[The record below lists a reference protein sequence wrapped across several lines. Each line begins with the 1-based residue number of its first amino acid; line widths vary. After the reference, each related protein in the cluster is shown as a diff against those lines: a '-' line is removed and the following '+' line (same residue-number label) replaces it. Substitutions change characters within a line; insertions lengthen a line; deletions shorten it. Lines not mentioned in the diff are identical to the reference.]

1 MVKLLGAKRGKGLGM
16 TASSSTRDR
25 RQTEAATGS
34 LQGGMLPVPDP
45 TVLTTQQLTRE
56 ILAIRELIEARLDG
70 MDKAI
75 NLIQAQSDRAPQH
88 IDSAILAAVGRLQE
102 LHSEKFDS
110 IATQF
115 KERDIRTEQTSR
127 DNKVAIDAA
136 LQAQKE
142 AVGKQ
147 NESNSQAIAKSEAA
161 FIKQIDQIGILITTM
176 GIATDGKISDI
187 KERLTT
193 IEGVRKGGTDVWA
206 YIISIASIAVA
217 ILAVIF
223 KVAK

>member
-1 MVKLLGAKRGKGLGM
+1 
-16 TASSSTRDR
+16 
-25 RQTEAATGS
+25 
-34 LQGGMLPVPDP
+34 MLPVPDP

-88 IDSAILAAVGRLQE
+88 IDSAITAAVGRLQE
-102 LHSEKFDS
+102 LHSEKFES

-147 NESNSQAIAKSEAA
+147 NESNAQAIAKSEAA

-176 GIATDGKISDI
+176 GSATDDKISDI
-187 KERLTT
+187 KDRLTT
-193 IEGVRKGGTDVWA
+193 IEGIKKGGSDSWA
-206 YIISIASIAVA
+206 YVVALAGLAVA

-223 KVAK
+223 KIAK

>member
-1 MVKLLGAKRGKGLGM
+1 
-16 TASSSTRDR
+16 
-25 RQTEAATGS
+25 
-34 LQGGMLPVPDP
+34 
-45 TVLTTQQLTRE
+45 
-56 ILAIRELIEARLDG
+56 

-88 IDSAILAAVGRLQE
+88 IDSAITAAVGRLQE
-102 LHSEKFDS
+102 LHSEKFES

-193 IEGVRKGGTDVWA
+193 IEGIKKGGTDAWA

-217 ILAVIF
+217 VLAVIF

>member
-1 MVKLLGAKRGKGLGM
+1 
-16 TASSSTRDR
+16 
-25 RQTEAATGS
+25 
-34 LQGGMLPVPDP
+34 
-45 TVLTTQQLTRE
+45 
-56 ILAIRELIEARLDG
+56 

-75 NLIQAQSDRAPQH
+75 NLIQAQSDRAPTH
-88 IDSAILAAVGRLQE
+88 IETAIAAAVGRLQE
-102 LHSEKFDS
+102 LHGEKFDS
-110 IATQF
+110 IAIQF

-161 FIKQIDQIGILITTM
+161 FIKQIDQIGVLVATM
-176 GIATDGKISDI
+176 GNATDDKISDI
-187 KERLTT
+187 KERITL
-193 IEGVRKGGTDVWA
+193 IEGVKKGGGEIWA
-206 YIISIASIAVA
+206 YMLAVASIAVA

-223 KVAK
+223 KIAK